1 MEMLGTETDENH
13 GSVRIAFWSNVFW
26 VCSRSLFL
34 LFVLLLAYV
43 VKEPLDAFLRRMTA
57 TATATD
63 LVRQERLAALQEAAG
78 LRNRALYAQERADDL
93 LMLAGQVTRAPSD
106 KVKRDFER
114 RRKSAELALDDLRQA
129 LQNRKTELSPE
140 LRALLHQL
148 LAETEDGQYEA
159 GLAWEDVLSGRDDN
173 RRSFGA
179 TRYHLL
185 GRYREVQ
192 YRVMMERRGSSVTS
206 DR

>member
-1 MEMLGTETDENH
+1 
-13 GSVRIAFWSNVFW
+13 
-26 VCSRSLFL
+26 
-34 LFVLLLAYV
+34 
-43 VKEPLDAFLRRMTA
+43 MTA